1 MNARFDLSAANLPS
15 RLRALMNKLFSRWLP
30 CATLAAWSAI
40 LLYFHLSGRI
50 TAFLHP
56 MFRPYVLIAGIV
68 LAGMAIM
75 FVLMPSEAQCCT
87 TDECGHPFSRLASG
101 KALTFL
107 VLLLP
112 FTVAAFFSPDA
123 FGKTAIQNRGIITDA
138 AALGRPMRETV
149 SLPAPDPLPTKDEG
163 ASPPAPVAT
172 PAPGTPAESPS
183 PGDYLQRTPEG
194 HIVAEVLDLLYAAQD
209 TVLRKD
215 FEGRTVELVGQLMPD
230 QSKGAD
236 RKRFKAVRMFMTCC
250 AADAR
255 PVATLVECDKL
266 PDFPEMTWVKVTGTS
281 TFPTENGRRTAVLVA
296 TKVEKSEPPEES
308 MLY

>member
-1 MNARFDLSAANLPS
+1 LINATFDLSVAYLPS
-15 RLRALMNKLFSRWLP
+15 TLRAPMNKLFSRWLP

-50 TAFLHP
+50 AAFLHP

-68 LAGMAIM
+68 LAGMAVM
-75 FVLMPSEAQCCT
+75 FVLMPGEAQCCT
-87 TDECGHPFSRLASG
+87 TSECGHPFSRLASG

-123 FGKTAIQNRGIITDA
+123 FGRTTIQNRGIITDA
-138 AALGRPMRETV
+138 AALGRAPTKEAV
-149 SLPAPDPLPTKDEG
+149 SLPAADPLPTKDAG
-163 ASPPAPVAT
+163 TTPPGPVAT
-172 PAPGTPAESPS
+172 TPASVTPADSPS
-183 PGDYLQRTPEG
+183 PSDNLQRTPEG

-209 TVLRKD
+209 AVLRKD
-215 FEGRTVELVGQLMPD
+215 FEGRTVELIGQLMPD
-230 QSKGAD
+230 QTNTAGS
-236 RKRFKAVRMFMTCC
+236 KRFKAVRMFMTCC

-266 PDFPEMTWVKVTGTS
+266 PEFPEMTWVKVTGTS

-296 TKVEKSEPPEES
+296 TKVEKVRPA
-308 MLY
+308 